1 MIRIIFFVIILSIVA
16 CNPVKQAFKPKY
28 IEKTKVEF
36 YSRGLCV
43 NDTIHE
49 TTIIHDSTVIK
60 DTIKLVEFQDAKLQM
75 FTLDTVVNGVKVS
88 MKDGFVSIKV
98 PETQQVK
105 YQTKTITKIVKDLG
119 LETVLKNTIN
129 AKDSVIVQTKTE
141 LADVTKKYYQYKFIL
156 WISAF
161 LIILLVIIR
170 LYRIFKL

>member
-1 MIRIIFFVIILSIVA
+1 MRRIIFFVIILSIVA

-49 TTIIHDSTVIK
+49 TTIVHDSTVIK

-75 FTLDTVVNGVKVS
+75 FTLDTVINGVKVS

-129 AKDSVIVQTKTE
+129 AKDSVIVQTKNE

>member
-75 FTLDTVVNGVKVS
+75 FTLDTVINGVKVS

-129 AKDSVIVQTKTE
+129 AKDSVIVQTKNE

>member
-1 MIRIIFFVIILSIVA
+1 MRRIIFFVVIICIAA

-36 YSRGLCV
+36 YSRGLCI
-43 NDTIHE
+43 NDTVHE
-49 TTIIHDSTVIK
+49 TTVVHDSTVIK

-75 FTLDTVVNGVKVS
+75 FTLDTVVNGVRVA

-105 YQTKTITKIVKDLG
+105 YQTRTVTKIVRDLG

-141 LADVTKKYYQYKFIL
+141 LADVTKKYYQYKFII
-156 WISAF
+156 WAGIA

-170 LYRIFKL
+170 LYRLFKF

>member
-49 TTIIHDSTVIK
+49 TTIVHDSTVIK

-129 AKDSVIVQTKTE
+129 AKDSVIVQTKNE

>member
-1 MIRIIFFVIILSIVA
+1 MRRIIFFVIILSIVA

-49 TTIIHDSTVIK
+49 TTIVHDSTVIK

-119 LETVLKNTIN
+119 LETVLKNSIN